1 MNAPPGYAV
10 RPLTPDDTPG
20 VADLV
25 SAYERAYMEDPDV
38 IDAAEVATWWRELDL
53 TADSLAFFDSDGLLS
68 AYVVLYRRG
77 DDALV
82 SDGYV
87 HRGHRGR
94 GLGSILVGWLEDE
107 TRRRGRPV
115 ARSGLLAGDRAAGDL
130 FAGRGFDA
138 VRHFYRMVIDLDS
151 PPTQPV
157 WPEGFEVSS
166 FRPGD
171 EEAIH
176 SVIEE
181 GFAEHWGHEAH
192 DLDHWQTTKFDQPWW
207 DPSLVYLVRHGG
219 EVVAGEV
226 NAVRFG
232 GGWIG
237 HLATRKPWR
246 GRGLGRALLLHAF
259 AEFHRRGDTR
269 ISLAVDSQ
277 NETGATVLY
286 ESVGMRI
293 GSQWD
298 VWEKRL

>member
-1 MNAPPGYAV
+1 MT
-10 RPLTPDDTPG
+10 RDDTPE
-20 VADLV
+20 VAQLV
-25 SAYERAYMEDPDV
+25 SAYEQAFLEEPDVLDPD
-38 IDAAEVATWWRELDL
+38 EVATWWRELDL
-53 TADSLAFFDSDGLLS
+53 ATDSLAFLDAHGRLS

-77 DDALV
+77 DDALI

-87 HRGHRGR
+87 HPEHHGR
-94 GLGSILVGWLEDE
+94 GLGSVLVEWLEEE
-107 TRRRGRPV
+107 TRRRERPV
-115 ARSGLLAGDRAAGDL
+115 ARSSLLAGDRAAASL
-130 FAGRGFDA
+130 FEGRGFEA
-138 VRHFYRMVIDLDS
+138 VRHFYRMMIDLDS
-151 PPTQPV
+151 PPTGPD
-157 WPEGFEVSS
+157 WPEGFEVFS
-166 FRPGD
+166 FQPGD

-176 SVIEE
+176 AVIEE
-181 GFAEHWGHEAH
+181 GFADHWGHEAH
-192 DLDHWQTTKFDQPWW
+192 DLEHWQTTRFDQPWW
-207 DPSLVYLVRHGG
+207 DPSLVYLVRQGS

-246 GRGLGRALLLHAF
+246 GKGLGRALLLHAF

-277 NETGATVLY
+277 NETGATALY
-286 ESVGMRI
+286 ESVGMRV